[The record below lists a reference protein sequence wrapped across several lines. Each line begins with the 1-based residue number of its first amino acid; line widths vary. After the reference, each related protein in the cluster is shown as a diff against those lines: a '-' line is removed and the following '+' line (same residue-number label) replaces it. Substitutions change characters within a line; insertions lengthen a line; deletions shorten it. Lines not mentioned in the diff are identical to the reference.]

1 MTRHVIT
8 VVFLCLGQIIFSQ
21 STLSK
26 KFIAS
31 KGTWELP
38 VRHGYLS
45 LNKSCLNPN
54 PDYVTILSDSSR
66 PVTAVFE
73 GTVTMIDMYDS
84 LFLMV
89 VKSGEYFVGYSNLAT
104 VSVKKGD
111 DVKKGDQ
118 LGNAGKDLDEKFVV
132 DLRVSG
138 PSGELKVKPWFKKD
152 VKQLR
157 SKSVSGDAQRIY
169 NP

>member
-1 MTRHVIT
+1 VNRFVIT
-8 VVFLCLGQIIFSQ
+8 FILACLTQTALSQ
-21 STLSK
+21 SALSE

-31 KGTWELP
+31 RGTWELP
-38 VRHGYLS
+38 VSNGLLV
-45 LNKSCLNPN
+45 LNNGTEFSDG
-54 PDYVTILSDSSR
+54 DYVTILTDSSR

-73 GTVTMIDMYDS
+73 GTITMIDIYDS
-84 LFLMV
+84 LFLIV

-138 PSGELKVKPWFKKD
+138 PSGELKVGPWFRKD

-157 SKSVSGDAQRIY
+157 SKSISGDAQIIDK
-169 NP
+169 P